1 MDTRRILTEYPLQV
15 LLTVA
20 TLAAL
25 VATVVVASG
34 GGELTTTLRLG
45 ALTFVLLLFAVGFS
59 AGPLGER
66 YL

>member
-1 MDTRRILTEYPLQV
+1 MNTRRIVAEYPLQV
-15 LLTVA
+15 LLAAA

-25 VATVVVASG
+25 VATAVVAAG
-34 GGELTTTLRLG
+34 PAPATTTLRLG
-45 ALTFVLLLFAVGFS
+45 ALAFVLFAFTLGFS